1 VVVNTTSF
9 APSRGF
15 ASSSAFSR
23 FFFPT

>member
-1 VVVNTTSF
+1 VVNTTSL

-15 ASSSAFSR
+15 AISSAFSR